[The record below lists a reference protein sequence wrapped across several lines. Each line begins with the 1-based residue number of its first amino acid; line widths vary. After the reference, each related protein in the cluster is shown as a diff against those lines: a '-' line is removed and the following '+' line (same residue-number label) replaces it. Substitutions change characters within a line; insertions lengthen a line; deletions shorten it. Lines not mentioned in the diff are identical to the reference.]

1 MAVRRTRVA
10 TCDLGQA
17 ESALHE
23 FFPDLSLR
31 GAADRAVQLRLDA
44 VTAPLIT
51 CGHSVFTAA
60 AVSTVDTTGQ
70 LAVGSASGAGY
81 WAAHR
86 GEPLPTTAAFLYPP
100 GPWRAG
106 WTSLDISAV
115 LLDLPAT
122 ETFAQQLTGRRFRLV
137 PTGTAPRSAAMLR
150 HWTRVEAW
158 FRRTLLPDPA
168 TLGNPLLH
176 RAAFESLACALLETF
191 PTTYATTQPRSDGAG
206 PLPATV
212 RRAVAFID
220 DNAGRPIGVADV
232 AAAAHLSVRGLQR
245 AFVRELGLTP
255 TQYLR
260 RARLAG
266 ARDDLL
272 AADPLA
278 GTTVRAVAARWG
290 FAHPGR
296 FAHDYRA
303 VHGEHPARTLH
314 R

>member
-1 MAVRRTRVA
+1 MRCPPGSPCRGHVRVPTLGRT
-10 TCDLGQA
+10 C
-17 ESALHE
+17 
-23 FFPDLSLR
+23 P
-31 GAADRAVQLRLDA
+31 
-44 VTAPLIT
+44 P
-51 CGHSVFTAA
+51 
-60 AVSTVDTTGQ
+60 
-70 LAVGSASGAGY
+70 
-81 WAAHR
+81 AAHR
-86 GEPLPTTAAFLYPP
+86 GEPLPATAAFLYPP

-106 WTSLDISAV
+106 WTFLDISAV
-115 LLDLPAT
+115 LLDLPAA
-122 ETFAQQLTGRRFRLV
+122 EVFAQQLTGRRFRLV
-137 PTGTAPRSAAMLR
+137 PTGTAPRSAAMLQ

-158 FRRTLLPDPA
+158 FRRTLLPDPVA
-168 TLGNPLLH
+168 LGNPLLH
-176 RAAFESLACALLETF
+176 RSAFESLACALLETF
-191 PTTYATTQPRSDGAG
+191 PTTYATTEPRSDGTGA
-206 PLPATV
+206 LPATV

-220 DNAGRPIGVADV
+220 DNAGRPIGVSDV

-266 ARDDLL
+266 ARADLL

-290 FAHPGR
+290 LAHPGR
-296 FAHDYRA
+296 FAHEYRA